1 MSDMCTDNHMS
12 SYSSFSDK
20 KPENKSMRYFDINVS
35 YEDSDGYSIFIAVDG
50 DEDTA
55 LKKAVTENRF
65 EYEEDVNNIEY
76 IDEITE
82 EEYNEW
88 K

>member
-1 MSDMCTDNHMS
+1 
-12 SYSSFSDK
+12 
-20 KPENKSMRYFDINVS
+20 MRYFDINVS
-35 YEDSDGYSIFIAVDG
+35 YGDSDGYSIFIEVNG
-50 DEDTA
+50 DEDAA
-55 LKKAVTENRF
+55 LEKAIKENRF

>member
-1 MSDMCTDNHMS
+1 
-12 SYSSFSDK
+12 
-20 KPENKSMRYFDINVS
+20 MRYFDINVS

-55 LKKAVTENRF
+55 LEKAVTENRF